1 MCRQSGHVALGRAL
15 GTPCYSGRYRAEARA
30 ALLRARTRDRA
41 AWAGTEEQGRV
52 GQWGRG
58 RGGGGTGGLGAA
70 MGGAAAGPSTT
81 RAQEHD
87 AVFGGV

>member
-1 MCRQSGHVALGRAL
+1 M
-15 GTPCYSGRYRAEARA
+15 
-30 ALLRARTRDRA
+30 LRARTRDRA